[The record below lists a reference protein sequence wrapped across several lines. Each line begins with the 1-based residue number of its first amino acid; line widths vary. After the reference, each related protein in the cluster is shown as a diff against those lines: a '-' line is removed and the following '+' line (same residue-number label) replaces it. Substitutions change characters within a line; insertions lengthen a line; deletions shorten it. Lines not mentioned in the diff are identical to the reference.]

1 MNEDH
6 REHEYIS
13 DDEEV
18 EKGDEECPLIMLS
31 AEGKKKTDQ
40 GALETNFN
48 NQSHGEE
55 DWLYI
60 SNGKTPSTVENPGR
74 FRSGRLGG

>member
-1 MNEDH
+1 LNEDH

-31 AEGKKKTDQ
+31 AEGKKKRIREPWRQTLIIKVMGRKIGYIYLMERLQALGRIQ
-40 GALETNFN
+40 G
-48 NQSHGEE
+48 
-55 DWLYI
+55 D
-60 SNGKTPSTVENPGR
+60 
-74 FRSGRLGG
+74 LGLVD